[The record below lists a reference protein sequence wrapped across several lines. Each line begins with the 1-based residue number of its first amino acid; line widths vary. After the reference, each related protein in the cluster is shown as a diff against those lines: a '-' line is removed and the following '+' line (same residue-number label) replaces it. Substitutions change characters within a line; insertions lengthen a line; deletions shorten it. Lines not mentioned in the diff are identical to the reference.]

1 MDLGQSRRRP
11 GGMNIWTKQIPGHLI
26 LARTRNF
33 TGFRTPRRPC
43 SWSWK
48 LAVGPV
54 EGFANEKIESYCG
67 RGGIVF
73 DWVAVDGDVIM
84 RTGTIFRWIMVDRD
98 VMSEAVIVGK
108 ESFVNVVAL
117 GSFSWIAVKPRQGCG
132 VWSFWKRIPERIS

>member
-1 MDLGQSRRRP
+1 M
-11 GGMNIWTKQIPGHLI
+11 
-26 LARTRNF
+26 
-33 TGFRTPRRPC
+33 
-43 SWSWK
+43 
-48 LAVGPV
+48 GPV

-117 GSFSWIAVKPRQGCG
+117 GSFSWIAV
-132 VWSFWKRIPERIS
+132 